1 MRIAIIGRT
10 EMLYKTAQLISER
23 GYDIPLI
30 ITSKEA
36 PEYKVTAEDFRQL
49 ALDVNAEFIYSGTLE
64 KDEIAEKISSIGNI
78 DIAISINF
86 TGVISNRII
95 DLFRF
100 GILNAH
106 GGDLP
111 RYRGNAC
118 QAWAIINGEKEIG
131 LCIHRMIGGEL
142 DSGDVIER
150 KVYPMT
156 INTRIEEV
164 YNWFEKDIPEMMVS
178 AILKINSGNK
188 NIFVKQSV
196 DLNDALR
203 CYPRRPEDGRIHWA
217 QSAENIIRLINASSE
232 PYGGA
237 FAFFENERVIIWR
250 AELYQDFENYLAV
263 PGQIAAIIDN
273 GVVVITGSGK
283 ILITLVE
290 ANNLISNPN
299 VKFKSIRKRLE

>member
-10 EMLYKTAQLISER
+10 EMLYKTAQLMSER
-23 GYDIPLI
+23 GYEIPLI

-36 PEYKVTAEDFRQL
+36 PEYKVTAEDFKQL
-49 ALDVNAEFIYSGTLE
+49 ASTLNSVFIYSGTLE
-64 KDEIAEKISSIGNI
+64 KDEIAETISSIGNI

-86 TGVISNRII
+86 TGVISKRII
-95 DLFRF
+95 DLFPF

-131 LCIHRMIGGEL
+131 LCIHKMIGGEL
-142 DSGDVIER
+142 DSGDIIER
-150 KVYPMT
+150 KLYPMT
-156 INTRIEEV
+156 ISTRIEEI
-164 YNWFEKDIPEMMVS
+164 YGWFERDIPEMMLS
-178 AILKINSGNK
+178 SILKIKSGSK
-188 NIFVKQSV
+188 NIFVKQSA
-196 DLNDALR
+196 DSKDALR
-203 CYPRRPEDGRIHWA
+203 CYPRRPEDGRIHWT
-217 QSAENIIRLINASSE
+217 QSAENIIRLVNASSE

-237 FAFFENERVIIWR
+237 FAYFENEKVIIWR
-250 AELYQDFENYLAV
+250 AELYQDFENYLAM
-263 PGQIAAIIDN
+263 PGQIAAILDSGI
-273 GVVVITGSGK
+273 VVITGSGK

-299 VKFKSIRKRLE
+299 VKFKTIRKRLE